1 MENIIE
7 FGRSSQEQVQA
18 DLGEMFRGA
27 IRLVLEDFLE
37 QEVEKLIGAKRYER
51 NSKRRGTRNG
61 SYLRGLLTSMGHIQ
75 VKVPRTREASGAD
88 VLGRY
93 QRRSD
98 ELDEMIAQSYV
109 DGVSQRDVGN
119 LVEKLT
125 GRKVSR
131 SAASRVA
138 KRLEQTLEELRT
150 TPLEQEFP
158 YLYLDAT
165 FLDARWARKVENVSA
180 LVAYGVG
187 EDGHRHLLG
196 VHIGAQ
202 ESESSWKELLEQL
215 ITRGLKGVRLVI
227 RDEHQGLKNA
237 VRHLLPEAQQQRC
250 TVHLQRN
257 VSDKVPKRL
266 QQRIAREVGDVF
278 KAEDLPHAKK
288 LLKAFSNR
296 WEKEL
301 PEAVECLANGFN
313 DASTF
318 FQFPKPHWKRIR
330 TTNGIERLHG
340 EIKRR
345 VRSVGAFPDRDSALR
360 LVAAVAIQTAAI
372 WGDRRYLDMSLFEEI
387 QAAA

>member
-1 MENIIE
+1 VENIVE
-7 FGRSSQEQVQA
+7 FERSSQEQVQA
-18 DLGEMFRGA
+18 DLGEMCRGA

-37 QEVEKLIGAKRYER
+37 QEVERLIGAKRYER

-61 SYLRGLLTSMGHIQ
+61 SYLRGLLTSMGHIE
-75 VKVPRTREASGAD
+75 VKVPRTREGSGAD

-98 ELDEMIAQSYV
+98 ELDEMITQSYV

-125 GRKVSR
+125 GRKVSK

-138 KRLEQTLEELRT
+138 KRLEQTLEELRSA
-150 TPLEQEFP
+150 PLEQEFP

-165 FLDARWARKVENVSA
+165 FLDARWARGVENVSA

-202 ESESSWKELLEQL
+202 ESEATWKELLTQL
-215 ITRGLKGVRLVI
+215 LDRGLRGVKLVI
-227 RDEHQGLKNA
+227 RDEHQGLKKA
-237 VRHLLPEAQQQRC
+237 ARLMLPEAQQQRC

-257 VSDKVPKRL
+257 VLDHVPKRL
-266 QQRIAREVGDVF
+266 QKRVAREVGEIF
-278 KAEDLPHAKK
+278 KADHHAAAKK
-288 LLKAFSNR
+288 LLKAFTNR
-296 WEKEL
+296 WQKEL
-301 PEAVECLANGFN
+301 PEAVECLVNGFA

-318 FQFPKPHWKRIR
+318 FEFPKPHWKRIR
-330 TTNGIERLHG
+330 TTNGLERLHG

-345 VRSVGAFPDRDSALR
+345 IRSVGAFPDRDSALR

-387 QAAA
+387 QEAP